1 MQGGM
6 VRSRLM
12 LLVTLAIAA
21 TAVTI
26 AAVRVVS
33 SPSPARV
40 IGTSLPHNLASYLGV
55 YEKGTPQTYQRVSQF
70 AEVAGR
76 RPNLVGYYSGWGEPF
91 KRAFAETVRRHGAV
105 TILQMDPTYASVPA
119 IAAGSYDR
127 YLRSF
132 ADSVRSFGHPVVIGF
147 GHEMNADWYPW
158 GYGHVPAR
166 TFVAAWRHIVSLFR
180 GQGAG
185 NVTWLWTINQDLAS
199 TGPIASWWPG
209 ARDVTWVGIDGY
221 YYRPSSTFA
230 TVFGQTIAQ
239 VRAFTSKPLL
249 LSETAVGPQAGQSM
263 KIQGLFEGMRQYQTL
278 GLVWFDIA
286 QHQGI
291 YHQDWRIEDSQAAA
305 AAFRRGA
312 SSLTLARP

>member
-1 MQGGM
+1 M
-6 VRSRLM
+6 RSRLT
-12 LLVTLAIAA
+12 LLVVLAIAA
-21 TAVTI
+21 TVVTV
-26 AAVRVVS
+26 AAVRTVS
-33 SPSPARV
+33 SSSPPAAM
-40 IGTSLPHNLASYLGV
+40 GASLPHKPASYLGV
-55 YEKGTPQTYQRVSQF
+55 YEKGTPQTYRRVSQF
-70 AEVAGR
+70 ARAAGR
-76 RPNLVGYYSGWGEPF
+76 QPNLVGYYGGWGEPF
-91 KRAFAETVRRHGAV
+91 KKAFAETVRRHGTV
-105 TILQMDPTYASVPA
+105 TILQMDPTYASLPA

-180 GQGAG
+180 RQGAG
-185 NVTWLWTINQDLAS
+185 NVTWLWTINQDLSS

-239 VRAFTSKPLL
+239 VRALTSKPLL
-249 LSETAVGPQAGQSM
+249 LSETAVGPQASQST
-263 KIQGLFEGMRQYQTL
+263 KIRSLFEGMRQYQTL

-286 QHQGI
+286 QHEGI
-291 YHQDWRIEDSQAAA
+291 YHQDWRIEDSQSAA
-305 AAFRRGA
+305 AAFRQGA